1 MSGEWSMKHR
11 SAMELQQ
18 KIDED
23 KKTERD
29 WKILKKAQEY
39 EKTNLKKAISI
50 YEKFVS
56 SELRYPLPYLRLPII
71 YRREKDYNNE
81 VRVLRVAVRV
91 FERDNDDRNLN
102 DAKKRLQK
110 ALSLAKIAE

>member
-39 EKTNLKKAISI
+39 EKTNLKK
-50 YEKFVS
+50 
-56 SELRYPLPYLRLPII
+56 RHR
-71 YRREKDYNNE
+71 
-81 VRVLRVAVRV
+81 
-91 FERDNDDRNLN
+91 
-102 DAKKRLQK
+102 
-110 ALSLAKIAE
+110 